1 MERGSLALTV
11 GESRNCFVERRKE
24 LRRLMLLLAV
34 LAAMMLVA
42 SPVSAFVWKPGP
54 NEGNKYSKNYYPN
67 GYFKYCEPDGS
78 NYSQTKA
85 SKNSWCDKYYK
96 EYTKKTFNGKNW
108 YSVHVYYSWKTPDGK
123 THKWDDWYYCAYH
136 KYDDPHSKKPYFRA
150 WVTYKPTG
158 NAYWESFYYWN
169 SPTH

>member
-1 MERGSLALTV
+1 LGKEKDL
-11 GESRNCFVERRKE
+11 RK
-24 LRRLMLLLAV
+24 LMLLLGL
-34 LAAMMLVA
+34 LAAMMLAA
-42 SPVSAFVWKPGP
+42 SPVLAHKGGP
-54 NEGNKYSKNYYPN
+54 THGNKYSKNYYPN
-67 GYFKYCEPDGS
+67 GYFNYCEPDGS

-96 EYTKKTFNGKNW
+96 EYNKKTFNGKKW
-108 YSVHVYYSWKTPDGK
+108 YWVHVYYHWKTPDGK

-136 KYDDPHSKKPYFRA
+136 KYDDPHSKKPYFKA

-158 NAYWESFYYWN
+158 NAYWEKFYYWN